1 MRART
6 TPTRWT
12 STRDARGVDARG
24 TRFRR
29 RDGATRETMMRM
41 TTTRGAGRRRAMA
54 TKAAMGAGGGAMC
67 VVAACATWYAGWY
80 AMVRARETS
89 EVRVTATETR
99 TNARVLAKCAEIL
112 DKGYDAVR
120 WLTNRHASTILSSL
134 LRRNPDVRY
143 QREILAMPEGGHASL
158 DWPLSVDGDAEEA
171 DVVDAEGRG
180 STDACEIERGGPPVS
195 YTHLTLPT
203 ILLV

>member
-12 STRDARGVDARG
+12 TTRDARGVDARG
-24 TRFRR
+24 TTTRRR

-41 TTTRGAGRRRAMA
+41 TTAPRGAGRRRAMA

-99 TNARVLAKCAEIL
+99 TNARVLAKCAEISTRSPL
-112 DKGYDAVR
+112 
-120 WLTNRHASTILSSL
+120 LASARTCM
-134 LRRNPDVRY
+134 
-143 QREILAMPEGGHASL
+143 Q
-158 DWPLSVDGDAEEA
+158 
-171 DVVDAEGRG
+171 
-180 STDACEIERGGPPVS
+180 
-195 YTHLTLPT
+195 
-203 ILLV
+203 